1 MAKRSKAKPQ
11 RQAQG
16 QGQPPPQPEPQQQRE
31 VQEEARPPAL
41 AGDGRSKPDPQGYA
55 ELRTKSQL
63 EGEIHSQLHAQEG
76 GSKHMTDSLGAH
88 QQQPQPQ
95 VSAQG
100 GGLKQ
105 YPQEQTAWQAQAQA
119 QLQLQQQREIQAQL
133 QASAFAQA
141 QGGGPKYITDFSK
154 ALSIEVKIL
163 LEEVGKLRDERR
175 AMQFEIEELRVIRA
189 RYGGPP
195 STASAGYI
203 GGPYGTQLIPEP
215 EPGPPAPPHP
225 PAPGAWRVVHPPPA
239 MRRPALKAPT
249 KHKKIAAAASALP
262 PAVPNPHP
270 NADLPAW
277 AQWRANPLLVP
288 ASTGTE
294 VRAPPPREGLFG
306 PKTPPPRR

>member
-1 MAKRSKAKPQ
+1 MAMNLITLMA
-11 RQAQG
+11 RQ
-16 QGQPPPQPEPQQQRE
+16 
-31 VQEEARPPAL
+31 
-41 AGDGRSKPDPQGYA
+41 
-55 ELRTKSQL
+55 
-63 EGEIHSQLHAQEG
+63 
-76 GSKHMTDSLGAH
+76 MTDFLRAH
-88 QQQPQPQ
+88 RQQPQPQ

-105 YPQEQTAWQAQAQA
+105 YPQEQTAWEAQAQA

-133 QASAFAQA
+133 QASALAQA
-141 QGGGPKYITDFSK
+141 QGGGPKYITDLSK

-175 AMQFEIEELRVIRA
+175 AMQFEVEELRVIRA

-203 GGPYGTQLIPEP
+203 GGPYGTNASPQTQLIPEP
-215 EPGPPAPPHP
+215 EPGPPVPPHP

-239 MRRPALKAPT
+239 MRRPAPKAPT
-249 KHKKIAAAASALP
+249 KHKKIAAAAPAPP
-262 PAVPNPHP
+262 PAVTNPQP
-270 NADLPAW
+270 NANLPAW
-277 AQWRANPLLVP
+277 AQWRPNPLLVP

>member
-1 MAKRSKAKPQ
+1 MAMNLITLMV
-11 RQAQG
+11 RQ
-16 QGQPPPQPEPQQQRE
+16 
-31 VQEEARPPAL
+31 
-41 AGDGRSKPDPQGYA
+41 
-55 ELRTKSQL
+55 
-63 EGEIHSQLHAQEG
+63 
-76 GSKHMTDSLGAH
+76 MTDFLRAH
-88 QQQPQPQ
+88 RQQPQPQ

-105 YPQEQTAWQAQAQA
+105 YPQEQTAWEAQAQA

-133 QASAFAQA
+133 QASALAQA
-141 QGGGPKYITDFSK
+141 QGGGPKYITDLSK

-175 AMQFEIEELRVIRA
+175 AMQFEVEELRVIRA

-203 GGPYGTQLIPEP
+203 GGPYGHPRTRTRPASTTTPASTWRLARR
-215 EPGPPAPPHP
+215 PPAPRN
-225 PAPGAWRVVHPPPA
+225 AASRTQGVDEAQ
-239 MRRPALKAPT
+239 
-249 KHKKIAAAASALP
+249 KIAAAAPAPP

-270 NADLPAW
+270 NANLPAW
-277 AQWRANPLLVP
+277 AQWRPNPLLVP

-306 PKTPPPRR
+306 ALLITTSFFASRLFAILTLDSCGRPEDAPTEAMN